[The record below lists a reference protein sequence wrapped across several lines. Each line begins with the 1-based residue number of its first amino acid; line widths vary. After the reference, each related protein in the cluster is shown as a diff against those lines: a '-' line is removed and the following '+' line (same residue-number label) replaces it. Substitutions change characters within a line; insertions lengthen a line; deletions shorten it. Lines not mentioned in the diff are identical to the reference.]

1 MKKPFRIVMT
11 TVYTASAGVFTV
23 ALPINRLLAAAVV
36 NPTAFARLEFMVSL
50 LVGLLAFFACCGLWT
65 MSSWG
70 LFFGRVYYFASILLS
85 LASVMILRPQ
95 AGFFGLDG
103 FFVLIDSGIL
113 LYLFQLK
120 SSSKRSL
127 MNYPAGSLR

>member
-50 LVGLLAFFACCGLWT
+50 LVGLVAFIACCGLWT

-70 LFFGRVYYFASILLS
+70 LIFGRVYYCASILLS
-85 LASVMILRPQ
+85 LASVMFLRPQ
-95 AGFFGLDG
+95 TGFFGLEG
-103 FFVLIDSGIL
+103 LFILIESGL
-113 LYLFQLK
+113 LLSLFQLK
-120 SSSKRSL
+120 SSPKRL
-127 MNYPAGSLR
+127 LINHPAG

>member
-50 LVGLLAFFACCGLWT
+50 LVGLVAFIACCGLWT

-70 LFFGRVYYFASILLS
+70 LFFGRVYYCASILLS
-85 LASVMILRPQ
+85 LASVMFLRPQ
-95 AGFFGLDG
+95 TGFFGLEG
-103 FFVLIDSGIL
+103 LFILIESGIL
-113 LYLFQLK
+113 LSLFQLK
-120 SSSKRSL
+120 SSQKRL
-127 MNYPAGSLR
+127 LINHPAG

>member
-50 LVGLLAFFACCGLWT
+50 LVGLVAFIACYGLWT

-70 LFFGRVYYFASILLS
+70 LFFGRIYYCASILLS
-85 LASVMILRPQ
+85 LASVMFLRPQ
-95 AGFFGLDG
+95 SGFFGLD
-103 FFVLIDSGIL
+103 VLFIMIESVIL
-113 LYLFQLK
+113 LSLFQLK
-120 SSSKRSL
+120 GSPKRSL
-127 MNYPAGSLR
+127 VNHPAGSLR

>member
-23 ALPINRLLAAAVV
+23 TLPINRLLAAAVV

-50 LVGLLAFFACCGLWT
+50 LVGLVAFIACCGLWT

-70 LFFGRVYYFASILLS
+70 LFFGRVYYCASILLS
-85 LASVMILRPQ
+85 LASVMFLRPQ
-95 AGFFGLDG
+95 AGFFGLEG
-103 FFVLIDSGIL
+103 LFILSESGIL
-113 LYLFQLK
+113 LSLFQLK
-120 SSSKRSL
+120 SSPKRSL
-127 MNYPAGSLR
+127 INHPAGSLR